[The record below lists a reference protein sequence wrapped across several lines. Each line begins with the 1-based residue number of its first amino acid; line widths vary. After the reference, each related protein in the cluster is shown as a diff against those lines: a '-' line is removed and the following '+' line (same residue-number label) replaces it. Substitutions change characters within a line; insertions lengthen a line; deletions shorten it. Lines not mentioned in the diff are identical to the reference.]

1 MQDREFPQNPRIG
14 VGIVLMIDKKLLL
27 AKRKNPP
34 AAQKWSLPGGLVE
47 LGETVKDAVRR
58 EALEETG
65 LTIEVGKLL
74 EVVELIDKA
83 AEGNIRYH
91 YILLDYLASASGGT
105 LKAGSDV
112 SALKLFD
119 WRDLQ
124 KLELPILTR
133 EFIARHKNLLF
144 PTSQH

>member
-91 YILLDYLASASGGT
+91 YILLDYLRRHQ
-105 LKAGSDV
+105 V
-112 SALKLFD
+112 
-119 WRDLQ
+119 
-124 KLELPILTR
+124 
-133 EFIARHKNLLF
+133 AR
-144 PTSQH
+144 

>member
-14 VGIVLMIDKKLLL
+14 VGIILMIDKKLLL

-47 LGETVKDAVRR
+47 LGETVEDAVRR
-58 EALEETG
+58 KALEETG

-133 EFIARHKNLLF
+133 EFIAQHKNLLF
-144 PTSQH
+144 LTSQH